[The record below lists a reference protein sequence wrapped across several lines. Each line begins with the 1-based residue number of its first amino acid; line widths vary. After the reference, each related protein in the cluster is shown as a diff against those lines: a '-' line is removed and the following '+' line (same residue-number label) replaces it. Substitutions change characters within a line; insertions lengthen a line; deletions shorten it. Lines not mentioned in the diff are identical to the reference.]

1 MRTTRG
7 EQHVMFWGVVLALV
21 VLALFLF
28 REILLPFVVALAIAF
43 FLNPVAD
50 AMERKGVPR
59 GIAAALLV
67 GVAGAAFIGA
77 VLLFGPPLANQAKA
91 LALSLPADIERLR
104 AGFEAWSRERLGVHF
119 PAAQTALEKALSD
132 LQANWAS
139 TAGTIAGALLTR
151 GLAIVNLVSLLLITP
166 LVVFYLLIDWNRM
179 LERVVSWLPRD
190 HVPTIAGLAHD
201 INAAIAAFVRGQGA
215 ICVFLGIFY
224 AAGLSLAGLQYG
236 MVVGL
241 ATGLLAFVP
250 VVGWA
255 VGLVTALALAVQQF
269 GFAIVPLATVAGVL
283 IAGMALDTAV
293 LSPRFVGERIG
304 LHPVWLIFALFA
316 FSYLFGLVGTLVAVP
331 LAAAC
336 GVIMRHALKAYL
348 ASDVYLGEAARR
360 GSGGAPGGAP

>member
-1 MRTTRG
+1 MRTTRS
-7 EQHVMFWGVVLALV
+7 EQHVMFWGIVLALV
-21 VLALFLF
+21 VLALVLF
-28 REILLPFVVALAIAF
+28 REILLPFVVALAIAYC
-43 FLNPVAD
+43 LNPLAD
-50 AMERKGVPR
+50 ALERRGVPR
-59 GIAAALLV
+59 AIVAGLLV
-67 GVAGAAFIGA
+67 GVAGAACIG
-77 VLLFGPPLANQAKA
+77 VIVLFGPPIANQAKQ
-91 LALSLPADIERLR
+91 LALSLPADLDRLR
-104 AGFEAWSRERLGVHF
+104 GLLETWTRERLGVHF
-119 PAAQTALEKALSD
+119 PAAQAALERTLAD
-132 LQANWAS
+132 LQSNWAS
-139 TAGTIAGALLTR
+139 SAGMIASALLTR

-166 LVVFYLLIDWNRM
+166 LVVFYLLVDWNRM
-179 LERVVSWLPRD
+179 MERVGSWLPRD
-190 HVPTIAGLAHD
+190 HVPTIAGLAND

-215 ICVFLGIFY
+215 ICVFLGVFY
-224 AAGLSLAGLQYG
+224 AIGLSLAGLQYG

-255 VGLVTALALAVQQF
+255 VGLLTAVGLAIAQF
-269 GFAIVPLATVAGVL
+269 GFAVVPLATVAGVM

-348 ASDVYLGEAARR
+348 ASDVYLGDAARR
-360 GSGGAPGGAP
+360 GSSAP